1 MFPSPCFHV
10 YFEVSH
16 QKQVMEIFNKNPLIC
31 QKAFAVAWGGFWL
44 MQKSV
49 NANNGRWKRICQVN
63 SCMHIKINDFARW
76 DGKTW
81 LTSGQIFFPQHLKC
95 YDNFE
100 MHEQKSIKVLLY
112 NCLPELLHDC
122 ILKKQASITKS
133 NLFCLVCSLWGA
145 SPLLYMKMIIFSGF
159 SYFLSD
165 L

>member
-1 MFPSPCFHV
+1 METHLPSKFLHA
-10 YFEVSH
+10 H
-16 QKQVMEIFNKNPLIC
+16 KNL
-31 QKAFAVAWGGFWL
+31 WL
-44 MQKSV
+44 CAM
-49 NANNGRWKRICQVN
+49 GRQN
-63 SCMHIKINDFARW
+63 
-76 DGKTW
+76 
-81 LTSGQIFFPQHLKC
+81 LTNQRTDFFPQHLKC

-112 NCLPELLHDC
+112 KCLPELLHDC

-145 SPLLYMKMIIFSGF
+145 SHLLYMKMIIFSGF